1 MCLRQ
6 TPPRFRMISHRRKL
20 EHDICCWI
28 GAKRSW
34 RRWWNWVALCNPWPR
49 SPRFLSKFL
58 FLEVSFYFFSPLLPR
73 VFFCWLGEK
82 FFLWESF
89 LRLAVEKGDASS
101 DFGSLVFVGFQA
113 TSENLAKISRT
124 LEVGC
129 WERWLSCWDRPSICE
144 WDGLFTCLNQGMMI
158 LYGLWLFQWF
168 FKGKSIARHSPS
180 SRSCPWQAAEA
191 QASEVMEEKSG
202 LAIETSKWK
211 W

>member
-1 MCLRQ
+1 MYSAQIITWKVFETYEIHKSGTL
-6 TPPRFRMISHRRKL
+6 PPSCDRDKHLPDFAWISHGRKL

-58 FLEVSFYFFSPLLPR
+58 FLEVSFFVSPLLPG
-73 VFFCWLGEK
+73 VFFFFWGGEVL
-82 FFLWESF
+82 FGESF

-124 LEVGC
+124 LEVRC
-129 WERWLSCWDRPSICE
+129 WERWLFLGGTGPASV
-144 WDGLFTCLNQGMMI
+144 NGMGCS
-158 LYGLWLFQWF
+158 LVWSKAWWF
-168 FKGKSIARHSPS
+168 CMDFI
-180 SRSCPWQAAEA
+180 
-191 QASEVMEEKSG
+191 
-202 LAIETSKWK
+202 
-211 W
+211 